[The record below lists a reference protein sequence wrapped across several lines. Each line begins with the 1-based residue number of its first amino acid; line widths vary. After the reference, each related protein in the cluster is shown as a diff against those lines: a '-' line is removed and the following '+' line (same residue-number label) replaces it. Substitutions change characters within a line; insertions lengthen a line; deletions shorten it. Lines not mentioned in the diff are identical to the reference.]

1 MRRMPKSAKLAYLL
15 GYKAATSRARDNLR
29 ALASKYDQELAHLND
44 DFQTMRLALS
54 FNSPHFDEGQP
65 DRRDLIRKRKKGRAG
80 ART

>member
-44 DFQTMRLALS
+44 YFQTMRLALS

-65 DRRDLIRKRKKGRAG
+65 ERSRLN
-80 ART
+80 